1 MLNIENEY
9 LKMLGLK
16 ESDDMTSINIAKVKS
31 NYVKAKKKL
40 DELIEEAEENDNIE
54 LVEKY
59 EEHLEQL
66 DKAYMNIKKVG
77 QPKISENKYIEL
89 FGKLSAKNPEP
100 TKIGILTF
108 NLKEVNKLK
117 DVNNANMTIDIPND
131 IKTELRA
138 TKSIY
143 QTNPTITFMDREA
156 NRMFEV
162 TIRCK

>member
-9 LKMLGLK
+9 LKMLGLRK
-16 ESDDMTSINIAKVKS
+16 SDDVTSINIAKVKS

-40 DELIEEAEENDNIE
+40 DELIEGAEDEDSLE

-59 EEHLEQL
+59 EEQLEHL
-66 DKAYMNIKKVG
+66 DMAYMNIKKIG
-77 QPKISENKYIEL
+77 QPKLSETKYTNL
-89 FGKLSAKNPEP
+89 FGSLSTKNPEP
-100 TKIGILTF
+100 TKIGIITF
-108 NLKEVNKLK
+108 NSKVVNDLK
-117 DVNNANMTIDIPND
+117 DVNNANLTIEIPND

-143 QTNPTITFMDREA
+143 QTNPTITFIDRET